1 MILGALNL
9 LEKPSQ
15 HRSIPYSFRIGEEAL
30 SVIVGEAIRTGTP
43 PSGLISQIVTNYA
56 RRDMYFHKLGFLP
69 TSKDL
74 LRLCFDKMDEESL
87 IQVARQLGSMARE
100 YVLYF
105 FHHVNRATLLEFLTL
120 WFSTFNSYE
129 HKIYGETHLFVVDHD
144 INEKYSVFMKEYLK
158 AFIEPII
165 SKKIEFELTPNVIS
179 FSFEL

>member
-1 MILGALNL
+1 MNL
-9 LEKPSQ
+9 LEKPSRT
-15 HRSIPYSFRIGEEAL
+15 RSIPFTFRIGEEVL
-30 SVIVGEAIRTGTP
+30 SVIVGEAIRTDTS

-69 TSKDL
+69 TSKNF
-74 LRLCFDKMDEESL
+74 LRLCFDKTDEESL
-87 IQVARQLGSMARE
+87 IEVGKQLGSMARE
-100 YVLYF
+100 YVLYI

-129 HKIYGETHLFVVDHD
+129 HKMYGETHLFVVDHD
-144 INEKYSVFMKEYLK
+144 INAKYSVFMKEFLK

-165 SKKIEFELTPNVIS
+165 SKKIESWELTPNVIS